1 MRKNLKDLDGCLCE
15 QTEDTEVCLDYGD
28 YTILGAKKDEFG
40 LSFVAWGEGMAEYRV
55 KYCPFCGR
63 RL

>member
-1 MRKNLKDLDGCLCE
+1 MRKELKDLVGCLCE
-15 QTEDTEVCLDYGD
+15 QTEDTEVWLDNGD
-28 YTILGAKKDEFG
+28 YTDLEAKKDKFG
-40 LSFVAWGEGMAEYRV
+40 LSFVAWGEGIAEYRV